1 LLILSITYLKNYIV
15 LIHNWSFSPIST
27 LCSIIN
33 PRNINYMPAVIFFA
47 CLDFEQKSSFMDG
60 HYLSPKY
67 NLKVEGINFYFYMG
81 RRKAVSSEL
90 GFFSF

>member
-1 LLILSITYLKNYIV
+1 
-15 LIHNWSFSPIST
+15 
-27 LCSIIN
+27 
-33 PRNINYMPAVIFFA
+33 MPAVIFFA